1 LENIVKNHNEFTAD
15 YLFLL
20 YMEYKPGK
28 HLIASLRSDENQP
41 VDNYSGFNDLV
52 NKLIAEHNLVKLGEV
67 YHNFSPGGFTAVICL
82 SESHISVHTWP
93 EHRLVNV
100 DVYLSNFQKNNDNTV
115 QAIFDSITAYF
126 KASVLSV
133 QILTR

>member
-1 LENIVKNHNEFTAD
+1 MKNIVKNHYEFTAD

-28 HLIASLRSDENQP
+28 HLIASLRSHQHRTLDHYN
-41 VDNYSGFNDLV
+41 GFNDLV
-52 NKLIAEHNLVKLGEV
+52 DKMVAAYKLVKLGEV
-67 YHNFSPGGFTAVICL
+67 YHNFTPGGFTAVICL

-93 EHRLVNV
+93 EHGLVNL
-100 DVYLSNFQKNNDNTV
+100 DVYLSNFQQNNDHTV

-126 KASVLSV
+126 EASVLSV
-133 QILTR
+133 QTLTR